1 MILVFNKIYQLL
13 TMLMRI
19 NYRAGV
25 GNTSHECPSMNTHA
39 TKTFSLFGHI
49 HSAPS
54 LSSGLYI
61 VATPIG
67 NLGDISIRALA
78 TLAASDMILVEDKRV
93 SKGLMTHYG
102 IKTKMVSYHEHNAEA
117 MRPEIMEKLKAG
129 QVIAQ
134 ISDAGTPLISDPG
147 FKLVEAALEIGQTIV
162 PVPGA
167 SAILTALVGAG
178 LPTDKFYFEGFLPN
192 KSSERRRRLRELET
206 VPGTLVF
213 FEAPHRVQESLN
225 DLLAILGNR
234 PAAAARELTK
244 KFEEIRR
251 GSLSELAQIYA
262 EGAEMRGEFVLLV
275 GAPISVNEALSD
287 ADIDTKL
294 QEAMKLHSAKDAA
307 AIVASDL
314 GLPKRQ
320 VYARAIQFKSNSV
333 EEQ

>member
-1 MILVFNKIYQLL
+1 MTVQIQKSF
-13 TMLMRI
+13 T
-19 NYRAGV
+19 
-25 GNTSHECPSMNTHA
+25 
-39 TKTFSLFGHI
+39 LFGHI
-49 HSAPS
+49 HPAPR
-54 LSSGLYI
+54 LPSGLYI

-78 TLAASDMILVEDKRV
+78 TLAASDMILAEDKRI

-117 MRPEIMEKLKAG
+117 MRPEIMDKLAAG

-147 FKLVEAALEIGQTIV
+147 FKLVEAALETSQRVV
-162 PVPGA
+162 PIPGA

-192 KSSERRRRLRELET
+192 KSSERRRRIRELEMI
-206 VPGTLVF
+206 PGTLVF
-213 FEAPHRVQESLN
+213 FEAPHRVQETLT
-225 DLLAILGNR
+225 DLADVLGDR

-251 GSLSELAQIYA
+251 GSLGDLAKAYI
-262 EGAEMRGEFVLLV
+262 EGAEIRGEFVLLV
-275 GAPISVNEALSD
+275 GASVKDATSLTD
-287 ADIDTKL
+287 ADIDIKL
-294 QEAMKLHSAKDAA
+294 RDALAVYSVKDAA
-307 AIVASDL
+307 AIVSADL

-320 VYARAIQFKSNSV
+320 VYARALLLQRDT
-333 EEQ
+333 